1 VHPLTDDDI
10 GCTKQSTAKFSG
22 GVEVMQRISLACGWI
37 VKGDLLDG
45 WVDAMVGGDLLDG
58 WVDAMV
64 GGEDSRREPKL
75 GKLFQM
81 GKAAAISNR
90 IVGGFDDA
98 ATNIKAKQIAG
109 TAAAGTGE
117 K

>member
-1 VHPLTDDDI
+1 
-10 GCTKQSTAKFSG
+10 
-22 GVEVMQRISLACGWI
+22 MQRISLACGWI

-45 WVDAMVGGDLLDG
+45 WVI
-58 WVDAMV
+58 AMV

-81 GKAAAISNR
+81 GKAISNR

-98 ATNIKAKQIAG
+98 ALQKSKTNCWHSNC
-109 TAAAGTGE
+109 TGE
-117 K
+117 NELSCEIIWGMFY

>member
-1 VHPLTDDDI
+1 
-10 GCTKQSTAKFSG
+10 
-22 GVEVMQRISLACGWI
+22 MQRISLACGWI

-45 WVDAMVGGDLLDG
+45 WVV
-58 WVDAMV
+58 AMV

-81 GKAAAISNR
+81 GKAISNR

-98 ATNIKAKQIAG
+98 ALPAKKQNKLLAQQL
-109 TAAAGTGE
+109 APHRRE
-117 K
+117 

>member
-22 GVEVMQRISLACGWI
+22 GVEVMQRILLACGWI

-45 WVDAMVGGDLLDG
+45 WVV
-58 WVDAMV
+58 AMV
-64 GGEDSRREPKL
+64 GGEDSRREAKLVGGEDSRREAKL

-81 GKAAAISNR
+81 GKAAIFKSNR
-90 IVGGFDDA
+90 WWF
-98 ATNIKAKQIAG
+98 
-109 TAAAGTGE
+109 
-117 K
+117 